1 MVLNGY
7 VGKDE
12 LYEIIEAKLLSL
24 GITDD
29 SYPLDPFK
37 LAGAYSEKLKIDLR
51 PFPTL
56 SMGGLLYKDPEDVMS
71 FMGINSLKS
80 KKSQNF
86 DVMHEL
92 CHYWFHP
99 AGERLCYDSNFIFQN
114 QGTEWQANE
123 GAAQALMR
131 KRLFKKKYVYYNG
144 DTNKLSDYFIVS
156 KKAVEYRIRNL
167 KLLPQLKLRCMLYKS
182 KQARHCIIC
191 GNSEVKYDD
200 NYCKICG
207 DFALHY
213 GTGYKWSVY
222 SDCTEAKNKC
232 PDCSMVLDK
241 NARYCRRCGSVST
254 LSSFLEPWYEAL
266 EIVEDTSS
274 NNGQLIRSQNL

>member
-1 MVLNGY
+1 VEKN
-7 VGKDE
+7 E
-12 LYEIIEAKLLSL
+12 LYEIINEKLLSL
-24 GITDD
+24 GITED

-37 LAGAYSEKLKIDLR
+37 LAEAYSDKLKIDFK

-56 SMGGLLYKDPEDVMS
+56 SLGGLLYKDPEDVMS
-71 FMGINSLKS
+71 FMCINSLKS

-86 DVMHEL
+86 DIMHEL
-92 CHYWFHP
+92 CHYWLHP

-131 KRLFKKKYVYYNG
+131 EKLFKKMYIYYSGNT
-144 DTNKLSDYFIVS
+144 DRLSDYFIVS
-156 KKAVEYRIRNL
+156 KKAIEYRIKNL
-167 KLLPQLKLRCMLYKS
+167 RLIPTPKLRGMLYKS
-182 KQARHCIIC
+182 KKARHCTIC

-207 DFALHY
+207 EFSLLY

-222 SDCTEAKNKC
+222 SHGHEAENRC
-232 PDCSMVLDK
+232 PDCSSVLDQ
-241 NARYCRRCGSVST
+241 NARYCRRCGAAST

-266 EIVEDTSS
+266 EITDASTA
-274 NNGQLIRSQNL
+274 N